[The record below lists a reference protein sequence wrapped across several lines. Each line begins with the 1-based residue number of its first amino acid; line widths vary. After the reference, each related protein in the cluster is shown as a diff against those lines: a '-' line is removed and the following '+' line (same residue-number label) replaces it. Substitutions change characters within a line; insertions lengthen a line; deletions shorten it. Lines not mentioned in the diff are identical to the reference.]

1 MVWAELET
9 KMFFL
14 KQSRTKYC
22 RQIHKIKKIGFS
34 VECFIADFLQ
44 YFCKNIKIAY
54 RVVGWISLKSFS
66 NSYFHY
72 LITMLSSF
80 SMVNWN
86 YGKTWKSLQKLFV
99 LSQYLRN
106 FDAFMIYNNSR
117 DHYYWVEIDWSCHCL
132 FVFLDFLL
140 RLLLFIL
147 LVAKLFFQEEQL
159 FSIASIYFYKEE
171 HLKIHGG
178 CLISCLQYYP
188 FNVYLPAYFFMI
200 YYTEMV

>member
-1 MVWAELET
+1 MV
-9 KMFFL
+9 K
-14 KQSRTKYC
+14 
-22 RQIHKIKKIGFS
+22 
-34 VECFIADFLQ
+34 
-44 YFCKNIKIAY
+44 
-54 RVVGWISLKSFS
+54 
-66 NSYFHY
+66 
-72 LITMLSSF
+72 
-80 SMVNWN
+80 
-86 YGKTWKSLQKLFV
+86 KLFV

-147 LVAKLFFQEEQL
+147 LVTKLFFQEEQL